1 MIDTRRLGHAT
12 FSTPELNQQVDYYT
26 HVLGLSVVE
35 RTPTRCVLATKVGHE
50 CIVLEAGDIAF
61 HTGIAL
67 QVAPGT
73 DLGELSKMLTKE
85 GVANERRTDITPG
98 VKEALAFRDPKGT
111 RMEVYADYDFAPD
124 DGIREGVMPLKLGH
138 VAWRVNDVDK
148 LTRFYCDMLGFRES
162 DWIGDHFSF
171 LRCGVDH
178 HSMNFA
184 RYPEERLHHFA
195 FEVKDVPALHQAC
208 DELTR
213 HKVQLV
219 WGPIRHVVG
228 HNVAAYHR
236 NPEDHRIELYAEMDL
251 MKDETL
257 GYFEPRPWHEDRPQ
271 KPKHWPKDTWR
282 SQWGFGSFGTF
293 PGYP

>member
-111 RMEVYADYDFAPD
+111 QMEVYAEYEFAPD

-138 VAWRVNDVDK
+138 VAWRVN
-148 LTRFYCDMLGFRES
+148 
-162 DWIGDHFSF
+162 GDHFSF

>member
-1 MIDTRRLGHAT
+1 MIETRRLGHAV
-12 FSTPELNQQVDYYT
+12 FSTPEMNQQVDYYT
-26 HVLGLSVVE
+26 QVLGLSLVE
-35 RTPTRCVLATKVGHE
+35 RTAKRCVLATKVGHE
-50 CIVLEAGDIAF
+50 CIVLEEGDKPW
-61 HTGIAL
+61 HTGLAL

-73 DLGELSKMLTKE
+73 DLGELAAMLTRE
-85 GVANERRTDITPG
+85 GIANERRTDITPG
-98 VKEALAFRDPKGT
+98 VREAIAFKDPKGT
-111 RMEVYADYDFAPD
+111 QMEVYAEYDFAPD
-124 DGIREGVMPLKLGH
+124 DGIRQGIMPLKLGH
-138 VAWRVNDVDK
+138 VAWRVNDVQK
-148 LTRFYCDMLGFRES
+148 LTRFYCDILGFRES

-178 HSMNFA
+178 HTMNFA

-213 HKVQLV
+213 HKIQLV

-236 NPEDHRIELYAEMDL
+236 NPEDHRIEMYAEMDL
-251 MKDETL
+251 LKDEKL

-271 KPKHWPKDTWR
+271 RPKHWPKDTWR